1 MTWVLIQKAQEA
13 TWEDYERVSQAVGDD
28 PPEGLIVH
36 AAGEEGGKWRSVSVW
51 ESEEDWNRFRE
62 GRLMPAVTKALGE
75 QAVAAGPPP
84 EEAFEAKHV
93 VKP

>member
-13 TWEDYERVSQAVGDD
+13 TWEDYERISKAVGDD

-36 AAGEEGGKWRSVSVW
+36 AAGEEGGKWRSVGVW

-62 GRLMPAVTKALGE
+62 GRLMPAVTKVLGE

-84 EEAFEAKHV
+84 QEAFEAKHV